1 MLRHNNYTG
10 LDKIIQY
17 HNWRLT
23 AWAEQSDKL
32 YSKN

>member
-1 MLRHNNYTG
+1 MLRHNYYIG

-23 AWAEQSDKL
+23 AELNSL
-32 YSKN
+32 TNYTLI